1 MPNPRATAVL
11 GSPAA
16 ARIRSSSAWPGG
28 DGGFAAGA
36 GAAGLGEGDAFQ
48 LPFADQGAFE
58 AGEDAQHRQQQMPP
72 SGILGAE
79 DQPFSG
85 KPGVDAPAGQPLMLN
100 VAEHAGQLEQVRHRP
115 NPGTIDN
122 RAS

>member
-28 DGGFAAGA
+28 EGGFAAGA
-36 GAAGLGEGDAFQ
+36 GAAGLGEGDAF
-48 LPFADQGAFE
+48 LVAVRGSRRVRSRRRRPAPTAT
-58 AGEDAQHRQQQMPP
+58 MPP
-72 SGILGAE
+72 SGILAAE

-85 KPGVDAPAGQPLMLN
+85 NPGVHAPAGQPLMLN

-115 NPGTIDN
+115 NPRTIDN
-122 RAS
+122 RA